1 MASCCC
7 CCLLLPVPP
16 SLPHTMSSLSLL
28 KSIFQT
34 IKSAPGTGS
43 QAGREACSILRL
55 SNWRWPISELIA
67 TTGEMQHAASCVA
80 TLPLAPFSLRAVAF
94 TAAESSI
101 NCIVERKTK
110 RDREGGAYTVTMPH
124 PSAPLSLD
132 LVRVLGQ
139 SNEIYVYYRR
149 WRCAS
154 RPFLGKWLQGR
165 RHSRIK
171 GKLRK
176 FACVASRLSGSA
188 GSGL

>member
-1 MASCCC
+1 
-7 CCLLLPVPP
+7 
-16 SLPHTMSSLSLL
+16 
-28 KSIFQT
+28 
-34 IKSAPGTGS
+34 
-43 QAGREACSILRL
+43 
-55 SNWRWPISELIA
+55 
-67 TTGEMQHAASCVA
+67 MQHAASCVA

-101 NCIVERKTK
+101 NCIVETKTK
-110 RDREGGAYTVTMPH
+110 RDREGGACTVTMPH

-139 SNEIYVYYRR
+139 SNEIYVYYQR

-154 RPFLGKWLQGR
+154 RRFLGKWLQGR

-176 FACVASRLSGSA
+176 FACVASRRVGQLGQVYSQLFMGRACVSKPCLVKFFKRSSGIDLIVKA
-188 GSGL
+188 KQLYNV